1 MGSTGGGPRHVQ
13 RMAGGCFARTNGY
26 YGGMRSPLALLPAL
40 LAALMLVLA
49 PAATARADL
58 FGDKITLRDEK
69 KMGNDFDQIIR
80 SRQNM
85 VGDTY
90 ITSYVAD
97 VVARVVTGKRP
108 MPFHI
113 KSAVIANPMLNAFA
127 IPGGHIY
134 IFTGLIQA
142 VETESQLAGV
152 IAHEL
157 GHVSQRHVVSRIE
170 KQKKI
175 SLLSTAGMLAGVLL
189 GVAGGGNNAAQAGQ
203 ALLVGSQG
211 AATAAMLHYSQEDER
226 EADHVGL
233 NSMVKAGYNPEGMPR
248 TFEIMLKNRW
258 YDPGSNMPSYLGT
271 HPGTE
276 ERITYL
282 NDRIARMPKSFLERT
297 DDNKRLKRIQAL
309 VRARM
314 SPATTA
320 LAYWDDKK
328 QSEYTPMD
336 WMGRGITLERL
347 KRMDEAQAAFE
358 KALSLAKNDP
368 LVVREAG
375 IFFFKAG
382 QADRSVVLLQKAAI
396 MDKTD
401 AMALFYLARLQ
412 TEAKQYGEAAKNMR
426 KVNELVPEDWE
437 VHHHLGMILGESGD
451 IFGGNL
457 HLAYAAVYS
466 MRLDKA
472 RDYAQRA
479 RDLAQTEEQKDKLKD
494 LDEVIKAR
502 AAIGK

>member
-1 MGSTGGGPRHVQ
+1 MF
-13 RMAGGCFARTNGY
+13 RMRT
-26 YGGMRSPLALLPAL
+26 PLGIFPAI

-58 FGDKITLRDEK
+58 FGDKMTLRDEN
-69 KMGNDFDQIIR
+69 KMGHDFDQIIR
-80 SRQNM
+80 ARQNM

-90 ITSYVAD
+90 ITKYVAE

-108 MPFHI
+108 MPFHV
-113 KSAVIANPMLNAFA
+113 KSAVIANPLINAFA
-127 IPGGHIY
+127 IPGGYIY
-134 IFTGLIQA
+134 IFTGLIQS
-142 VETESQLAGV
+142 VTTESQLAGV

-157 GHVSQRHVVSRIE
+157 AHVSQRHVVSRIE
-170 KQKKI
+170 KQKKVT
-175 SLLSTAGMLAGVLL
+175 LLSTAGMLAGVLL
-189 GVAGGGNNAAQAGQ
+189 GVAAGGGNAAQAGQ
-203 ALLVGSQG
+203 ALMFGSQG

-233 NSMVKAGYNPEGMPR
+233 NSLVKAGYNPEGMPQ
-248 TFEIMLKNRW
+248 TFEIMLKNKW
-258 YDPGSNMPSYLGT
+258 YDNSSNMPSYLST

-276 ERITYL
+276 DRITYL
-282 NDRIARMPKSFLERT
+282 NDRIARMPKAFLERK
-297 DDNKRLKRIQAL
+297 DDNTRLNRVQVLI
-309 VRARM
+309 RSRM
-314 SPATTA
+314 SPASTA

-336 WMGRGITLERL
+336 WVGRGITLERL
-347 KRMDEAQAAFE
+347 KRIDEAQTAFE

-375 IFFFKAG
+375 IFYFKIG
-382 QADRSVVLLQKAAI
+382 QPDRAVGLLQKAAI
-396 MDKTD
+396 MDTGD

-412 TEAKQYGEAAKNMR
+412 AEAKQYAEAAKNMR

-451 IFGGNL
+451 TFGGNL
-457 HLAYAAVYS
+457 HLAYAGVYS

-472 RDYAQRA
+472 RDHMQRA
-479 RDLAQTEEQKDKLKD
+479 REVAQTQEQKDQLKE
-494 LDEVIKAR
+494 LDDIIKAR
-502 AAIGK
+502 AEIGK